1 MKKIITTI
9 LFLISVKS
17 YSVTTIFSCIISEN
31 FGNNSENIKIE
42 FLIEYLGTDKARL
55 VEHPK
60 ADKDKGPIFVKPEI
74 VTGRYSHMTNLNA
87 QGGDLK
93 VFDDKIILFGDG
105 DGYTFVDLVLYKNQD
120 YQRGYVKV
128 YGSGDK
134 SYQTLYCNKY

>member
-1 MKKIITTI
+1 MIKITSIIVFLLSFNAYSFTT
-9 LFLISVKS
+9 K
-17 YSVTTIFSCIISEN
+17 FSCIVSEN
-31 FGNNSENIKIE
+31 FGNNSKNITVE
-42 FLIEYLGTDKARL
+42 FVISDLGTDKARL
-55 VEHPK
+55 IEHPK
-60 ADKDKGPIFVKPEI
+60 ADREKGPILIRPEI

-105 DGYTFVDLVLYKNQD
+105 DGHTFVDLVLYKNQE

-134 SYQTLYCNKY
+134 SYQTLYCKKY